1 MKRVVFWFDV
11 ISPYS
16 YLAFEQLPQAFEGS
30 SVEVD
35 YRPLL
40 FAGLLAHWGQKGNAE
55 IEPKR
60 AWTYRQVHWLARQ
73 LGVPLETPAVHP
85 FNPLALLRLLVAA
98 GPNRYACE
106 QVLRHVWR
114 GGADAADAERIAALR
129 VLLAPARDPA
139 SPEVKQEL
147 RANTDAA
154 IARGAFGVPTLEL
167 DGRLYWGL
175 DSLPMVAAALRGD
188 PWFDGPEW
196 ERAAAP
202 RPGVARSR

>member
-11 ISPYS
+11 LSPYS
-16 YLAFEQLPQAFEGS
+16 YLAFEQLPQAFEGA
-30 SVEVD
+30 SVEVE

-60 AWTYRQVHWLARQ
+60 AWTYRQVHWLAHR

-85 FNPLALLRLLVAA
+85 FNPLVLLRLLVAA
-98 GPNRYACE
+98 GPNRYASE
-106 QVLRHVWR
+106 QALRHVWR
-114 GGADAADAERIAALR
+114 GGADAADAGRVAALR
-129 VLLAPARDPA
+129 ALLAPARDPA
-139 SPEVKQEL
+139 SPAVKEEL

-154 IARGAFGVPTLEL
+154 IARGVFGVPTLEL

-202 RPGVARSR
+202 RPGVARPH